1 MTTKEY
7 YDRYWSSDGYRP
19 SGALD
24 VTLERLFRKNVDS
37 GARCLD
43 VGCGDGGRSGPW
55 LLANAGAYVG
65 VDVSDTA
72 VEAARGAGLE
82 ARVIEDAAMLPF
94 EDGAFDVVVCI
105 EVLEHLFEPH
115 RAAAEAFRVLVPDG
129 VYLVSVPNVAYWR
142 RRLELGLLARWNPF
156 GDDLSTREPWRDPHI
171 RFFTPKT
178 LRRMLEAEGFSVS
191 AVDGVGGYFLPDLPV
206 VRRVV
211 RRRSGR
217 VYRVLEKSSPTLFG
231 SHLHAV
237 AVKP

>member
-1 MTTKEY
+1 MTTKQY

-24 VTLERLFRKNVDS
+24 STLERLFRRNVAA

-55 LLANAGAYVG
+55 LRANAAAYVG

-72 VEAARGAGLE
+72 VEAARNAGFE
-82 ARVIEDAAMLPF
+82 AHVVEDAAMLPF

-115 RAAAEAFRVLVPDG
+115 RAAGEALRVLAPRG

-156 GDDLSTREPWRDPHI
+156 GDDLSAREPWRDPHI

-178 LRRMLEAEGFSVS
+178 LRRMLQVAGFSVS
-191 AVDGVGGYFLPDLPV
+191 AVDGVGGYFLPDLPG
-206 VRRVV
+206 VRRLV
-211 RRRSGR
+211 RQKSSWP
-217 VYRVLEKSSPTLFG
+217 YRVLEQSSPTLFG